1 MFFSMFS
8 FVDWIFDLGPIVG
21 GQYQYSL
28 ITDASD
34 LQLFVLAR
42 DPEEFL
48 KLYDSEVTK
57 LLASVGFSGR
67 YKEPIAIAHPQNC
80 QYLPEI

>member
-1 MFFSMFS
+1 MFS

-42 DPEEFL
+42 DPEEFF
-48 KLYDSEVTK
+48 KLYDADVTK
-57 LLASVGFSGR
+57 LLTNVGFTGR
-67 YKEPIAIAHPQNC
+67 YKGAEEVPHPQNC